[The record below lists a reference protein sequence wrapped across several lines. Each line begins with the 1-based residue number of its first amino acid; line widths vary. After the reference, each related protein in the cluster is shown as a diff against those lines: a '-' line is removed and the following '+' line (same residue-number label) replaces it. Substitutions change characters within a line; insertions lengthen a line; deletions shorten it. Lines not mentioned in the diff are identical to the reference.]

1 MCWGAGQ
8 QTPIHDHNNMWCV
21 EGVVL
26 GRIFFTNYVVEPL
39 PQGAGVGAGA
49 GAGGLFNATPLQ
61 TNWAGEG
68 AAGCL
73 IPPTD
78 HHVLGNALPTTSVT
92 LHVYGGE
99 MKETHVYLPEG
110 AAAAGGGALG
120 VGAVY
125 KEHVR
130 ALRYTEEASSIP

>member
-39 PQGAGVGAGA
+39 PGAAA
-49 GAGGLFNATPLQ
+49 SAGLFNATPLQ

-99 MKETHVYLPEG
+99 MRETHVYLPDAE
-110 AAAAGGGALG
+110 AASPG
-120 VGAVY
+120 VF

-130 ALRYTEEASSIP
+130 ALRYTEEALAL

>member
-39 PQGAGVGAGA
+39 QGAGA
-49 GAGGLFNATPLQ
+49 GAGTGGLFNATPLQ

-99 MKETHVYLPEG
+99 MKETHVYLPEASAA
-110 AAAAGGGALG
+110 AAAAGGGAP
-120 VGAVY
+120 GAVY

-130 ALRYTEEASSIP
+130 ALRYTEEANIP

>member
-1 MCWGAGQ
+1 MLHRDPAGRYTAIVMCWGAGQ

-39 PQGAGVGAGA
+39 PGAGEGA
-49 GAGGLFNATPLQ
+49 FSATPLC

-99 MKETHVYLPEG
+99 MKETHVYLPELATG
-110 AAAAGGGALG
+110 A
-120 VGAVY
+120 Y

-130 ALRYTEEASSIP
+130 ALRYTEEAALPA